1 MKKSKYLILFLIA
14 IGVGFVIFHAQ
25 AASILNPGLISEAS
39 CPKGGTCSLNTF
51 LKLGISVATYILGIV
66 GALTLLM
73 FVYGGVTMIIS
84 GGSADKVKKGK
95 DIIIG
100 SVVGLMIVFGS
111 YLIISFVST
120 TVLNVKFDGKLPE
133 EQKTVQEAGG
143 LCKSLPGGY
152 CAKNT
157 GSCAAGETSAQSDC
171 AKDEKCCYV
180 EKKGTC
186 ADTYGGQCVHD
197 SRCQAGG
204 ILGGGLG
211 GCTVPTVC
219 CDPSKIIAQ
228 EEQICGQ
235 PTGICKPRNDCIN
248 DGGIDL
254 TGYTGCPNTWWCCD
268 K

>member
-100 SVVGLMIVFGS
+100 SGVGLMIVFGS
-111 YLIISFVST
+111 YLIVSFVAR
-120 TVLNVKFDGKLPE
+120 VFLKHH
-133 EQKTVQEAGG
+133 
-143 LCKSLPGGY
+143 KSFY
-152 CAKNT
+152 CATVSVGST
-157 GSCAAGETSAQSDC
+157 GC
-171 AKDEKCCYV
+171 AKTFLNSFMISVPCF
-180 EKKGTC
+180 GTERTT
-186 ADTYGGQCVHD
+186 AAEVFVALSA
-197 SRCQAGG
+197 SRPC
-204 ILGGGLG
+204 GL
-211 GCTVPTVC
+211 
-219 CDPSKIIAQ
+219 
-228 EEQICGQ
+228 
-235 PTGICKPRNDCIN
+235 
-248 DGGIDL
+248 
-254 TGYTGCPNTWWCCD
+254 
-268 K
+268 